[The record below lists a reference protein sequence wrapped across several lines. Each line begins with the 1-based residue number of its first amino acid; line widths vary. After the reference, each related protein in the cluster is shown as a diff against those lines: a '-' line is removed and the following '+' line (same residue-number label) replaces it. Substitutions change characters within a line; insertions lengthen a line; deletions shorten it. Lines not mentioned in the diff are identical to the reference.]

1 MIETQKIISFIDK
14 QAYNITKNKIKG
26 VCSLNRMK
34 PNCLLF
40 YNSNNELVLSE
51 AELTILMTCL
61 VLTKNKELLP
71 EKTPCIITANPRL
84 AFVKITNKFF
94 KEKLRPG
101 IHPTAIIDKSV
112 KIPANIN
119 VGAYTVIEK
128 NVEIGEHS
136 IIDNHVTIKSGTR
149 IGKYVHIKNG
159 VILGDEGFGFEFD
172 TNNVPIRMAHFG
184 GLVIG
189 DYVEIGNNCIV
200 NKGTIDDTIIEEHVK
215 INDFSKIAHNVLIGR
230 NTLIIGAKINGSV
243 IVGANCWIAPGVT
256 IRNKVS
262 IGSGSMI
269 GTGSVVVSNIP
280 ENVVA
285 YGNPAKVIRER

>member
-1 MIETQKIISFIDK
+1 MIKSQKIISFLDEK
-14 QAYNITKNKIKG
+14 AYNVKDQTIYG
-26 VCSLNRMK
+26 VCSLSFIK

-40 YNSNNELVLSE
+40 YNFNNKLVVSE
-51 AELTILMTCL
+51 KDKSILKSCL
-61 VLTKNKELLP
+61 VLVKNKELLP
-71 EKTPCIITANPRL
+71 ENTPCIISSKPRF
-84 AFVKITNKFF
+84 AFVKIVNKFF
-94 KEKLRPG
+94 KEKLQPG

-112 KIPANIN
+112 KIPANIS

-172 TNNVPIRMAHFG
+172 TNSIPLRMAHFG

-189 DYVEIGNNCIV
+189 DYVEIGNNCII
-200 NKGTIDDTIIEEHVK
+200 NKGTIDDSIIEEHVK
-215 INDFSKIAHNVLIGR
+215 INDLSKIAHNVLIGR
-230 NTLIIGAKINGSV
+230 NTLIIGAKISGSV

-262 IGSGSMI
+262 IGSGAMI